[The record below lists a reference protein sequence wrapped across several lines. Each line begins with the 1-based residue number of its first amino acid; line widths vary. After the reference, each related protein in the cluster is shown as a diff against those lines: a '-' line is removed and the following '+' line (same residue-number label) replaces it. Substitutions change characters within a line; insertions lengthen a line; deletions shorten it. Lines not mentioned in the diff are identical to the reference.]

1 MIGRKLAFNAGMIA
15 GFVAALLGGLGAM
28 GAIAASDGCTPAER
42 QVIVTDVSRYGGG
55 ICTVIDIVAEALS
68 GVDEPAIAIA
78 CSTSED
84 AIVALLDALG
94 VPADDAGVAQIATSA
109 KIASTK
115 AYRTAELKI
124 AVMKGRR

>member
-1 MIGRKLAFNAGMIA
+1 MHQ
-15 GFVAALLGGLGAM
+15 AALGIVTGGVLSLAV
-28 GAIAASDGCTPAER
+28 AFTPQACTPAER
-42 QVIVTDVSRYGGG
+42 QVVVTDVSRYGGG
-55 ICTVIDIVAEALS
+55 ICTVIDIVAEALA

-94 VPADDAGVAQIATSA
+94 VPADDAGVAQIATAA

-124 AVMKGRR
+124 AVKAGRR

>member
-1 MIGRKLAFNAGMIA
+1 VRGPLL
-15 GFVAALLGGLGAM
+15 GFLLVMLGGLVALWSFD
-28 GAIAASDGCTPAER
+28 AVTACTPAER
-42 QVIVTDVSRYGGG
+42 QVVVTDISRYGGG
-55 ICTVIDIVAEALS
+55 ICTAVDIVAEALA

-94 VPADDAGVAQIATSA
+94 VPADDAGVAQIATAA

-124 AVMKGRR
+124 AVKAGRR